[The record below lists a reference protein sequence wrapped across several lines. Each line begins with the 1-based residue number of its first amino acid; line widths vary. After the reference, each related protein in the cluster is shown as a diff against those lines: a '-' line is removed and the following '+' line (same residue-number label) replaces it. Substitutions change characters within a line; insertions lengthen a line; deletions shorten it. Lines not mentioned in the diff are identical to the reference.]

1 MNYHDIEQD
10 SMLNGDGL
18 RTVLWVAG
26 CSHHCPFC
34 QNPETHDPCS
44 GIEFD
49 HAAYKE
55 LIEDLSKSWISGITF
70 SGGDPLYGGN
80 RETVTAL
87 AKDIKEQFP
96 DKSIWCYTGYTYED
110 IENLEIMQY
119 IDVLVDGRYVEA
131 LKDLKLWWRGSSNQ
145 RVIDVKKTKEI
156 GKICLHCK

>member
-1 MNYHDIEQD
+1 MNYHNITTEDV
-10 SMLNGDGL
+10 LNGDGL

-49 HAAYKE
+49 NEAYKE
-55 LIEDLSKSWISGITF
+55 LIEDLSKNYISGLTF
-70 SGGDPLYGGN
+70 SGGDPLYEGN

-96 DKSIWCYTGYTYED
+96 KKSIWCYTGYEYEEVKD
-110 IENLEIMQY
+110 LEIMQY
-119 IDVLVDGRYVEA
+119 IDVLVDGRYIEA
-131 LKDLKLWWRGSSNQ
+131 LRDTTLWWKGSSNQ
-145 RVIDVKKTKEI
+145 RVIDVQKTREI
-156 GKICLHCK
+156 GNICLHC